1 MDWLLASLIAL
12 LDEMSD
18 KPTGA
23 FREFLDERSLGLAA
37 MLSEGR
43 RDTAAAAD
51 KAAEALRDDSELIL
65 RLTEEIRALNREV
78 ADLAARNV
86 VLAANHARLET
97 QHESDRAHIRELIAE
112 MVRRDIR

>member
-1 MDWLLASLIAL
+1 VDWLLASLIAL
-12 LDEMSD
+12 LDELSE
-18 KPTGA
+18 KPTGQ

-43 RDTAAAAD
+43 RDTTAAAD
-51 KAAEALRDDSELIL
+51 LAAEALRDDAELIL
-65 RLTEEIRALNREV
+65 ALTDEIKTLNREV

-86 VLAANHARLET
+86 VLAASEARLEL
-97 QHESDRAHIRELIAE
+97 QHQHDRAHIRELIAD